1 MELLL
6 ILLTNYVAPDLYNI
20 VVIDRMLHMLQND
33 EIRNA
38 VLEKSS
44 NAVSK
49 AGFILIADTPKHKS
63 LICDYFTSV
72 PKVWKIIK
80 NETNFFFAH
89 KIALVK
95 S

>member
-1 MELLL
+1 
-6 ILLTNYVAPDLYNI
+6 
-20 VVIDRMLHMLQND
+20 MLQND
-33 EIRNA
+33 EIRNV

-44 NAVSK
+44 NAISK

-63 LICDYFTSV
+63 LICDYFKSV
-72 PKVWKIIK
+72 PKIWKIIN
-80 NETNFFFAH
+80 NEKNFFFNH

>member
-1 MELLL
+1 
-6 ILLTNYVAPDLYNI
+6 
-20 VVIDRMLHMLQND
+20 MLQNG

-49 AGFILIADTPKHKS
+49 AGFILIVDTPIHKS
-63 LICDYFTSV
+63 LICDYFNSV

-80 NETNFFFAH
+80 NEKNFFFAH
-89 KIALVK
+89 
-95 S
+95 

>member
-1 MELLL
+1 
-6 ILLTNYVAPDLYNI
+6 
-20 VVIDRMLHMLQND
+20 MLQND
-33 EIRNA
+33 EIRNV

-49 AGFILIADTPKHKS
+49 AGFILNGDTPKHKS
-63 LICDYFTSV
+63 LICDYFKSV
-72 PKVWKIIK
+72 PKVWEIIK
-80 NETNFFFAH
+80 YEKNFFFAH

>member
-1 MELLL
+1 
-6 ILLTNYVAPDLYNI
+6 
-20 VVIDRMLHMLQND
+20 MLQND

-49 AGFILIADTPKHKS
+49 AGFILIADTPKHKL
-63 LICDYFTSV
+63 LICDDFKSV
-72 PKVWKIIK
+72 PKFWNIIK
-80 NETNFFFAH
+80 NEKNFFFAH

>member
-1 MELLL
+1 
-6 ILLTNYVAPDLYNI
+6 
-20 VVIDRMLHMLQND
+20 MLQND
-33 EIRNA
+33 EIRNV

-44 NAVSK
+44 NAISK

-63 LICDYFTSV
+63 LICDYFKSV
-72 PKVWKIIK
+72 PKIWKIIK
-80 NETNFFFAH
+80 NVKNFFFNH